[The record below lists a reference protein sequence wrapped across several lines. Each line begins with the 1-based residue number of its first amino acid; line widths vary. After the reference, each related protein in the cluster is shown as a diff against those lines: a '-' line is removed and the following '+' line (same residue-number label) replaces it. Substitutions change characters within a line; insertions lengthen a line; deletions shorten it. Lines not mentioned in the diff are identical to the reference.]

1 MKAMGLLLISV
12 IYKIIKIFK
21 IKGDIKMKYLYEEY
35 VQKND
40 KHGWWT
46 TFFID
51 EDTGVEYVKIGDS
64 ICPRYNAD
72 GSLFVQK

>member
-1 MKAMGLLLISV
+1 
-12 IYKIIKIFK
+12 
-21 IKGDIKMKYLYEEY
+21 MKYLYEEY

-51 EDTGVEYVKIGDS
+51 EDTEVEYVKIGDA